1 MFTPRLG
8 SPVHRSPSRSSG
20 LDRSESMLYGGSM
33 NQLNGG
39 GSAYLPDYSVRQLTP
54 VQVIKVNT
62 SPAPSTNYS

>member
-1 MFTPRLG
+1 
-8 SPVHRSPSRSSG
+8 
-20 LDRSESMLYGGSM
+20 MLYGGSM

-62 SPAPSTNYS
+62 NPAPSTNET